1 MCSGVC
7 VLCVMC
13 STVYL
18 GTLGVL
24 RYFKVPPFLGPCRT
38 NVVLLVVL
46 GGTVRG
52 SVLGFG
58 VVVAEQ

>member
-1 MCSGVC
+1 MCI
-7 VLCVMC
+7 
-13 STVYL
+13 TVNL
-18 GTLGVL
+18 GTLWVL
-24 RYFKVPPFLGPCRT
+24 RYFKVPPFLGPGRT

-58 VVVAEQ
+58 AVVAEQ

>member
-7 VLCVMC
+7 VMC
-13 STVYL
+13 CLSQCTKVPCGYL
-18 GTLGVL
+18 GTS
-24 RYFKVPPFLGPCRT
+24 VPPFLGPGRT

-58 VVVAEQ
+58 AVVAEQ